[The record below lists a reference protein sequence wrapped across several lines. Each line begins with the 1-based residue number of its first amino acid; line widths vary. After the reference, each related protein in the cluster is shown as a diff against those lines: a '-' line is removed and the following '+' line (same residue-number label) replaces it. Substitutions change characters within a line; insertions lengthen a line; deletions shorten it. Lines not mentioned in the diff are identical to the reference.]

1 MQVSGNV
8 HTETGSGI
16 QDGAGRK
23 SLEASSGDAY
33 VSTSKH

>member
-16 QDGAGRK
+16 QNGVGRK
-23 SLEASSGDAY
+23 SLAASSGDAY
-33 VSTSKH
+33 VSTSKY